1 MRSSGEHVGGRNG
14 AVAVEEGA
22 GIITHAENTC
32 DDGPGQQARWA
43 LSEAMGETVPC
54 LHQFQ

>member
-1 MRSSGEHVGGRNG
+1 MEHSVRSSGEHVGGRNG

-32 DDGPGQQARWA
+32 DDGPGTAGT
-43 LSEAMGETVPC
+43 LGS
-54 LHQFQ
+54 F